1 MGLIVTKQEEIDK
14 YFESDAVSRSDL
26 VSLLG
31 GLDNFLAEKK
41 KEEESTIY
49 KEKRGIILG
58 SAVDTILTG
67 EEDAFSKK
75 YYISQLDNKPSDVEM
90 NIVRMVFDLVSE
102 EENFN
107 PETCPP
113 LANHE
118 WAIQEAIEY
127 FNWQANWKLP
137 TRIHKIIEKGSEYFM
152 DLIKA
157 FGKQVLSQEEFF
169 IVNDVVN
176 SLRTNPR
183 TKEYFDRQS
192 YARAENIDVYYQ
204 LPIYFTFRGLECKV
218 LLDMVFVYKN
228 PKTGLIESIK
238 PVDLKTM
245 SGNTIDFPSHL
256 RRFRYDIQ
264 SSFYTFALTK
274 RFQVFEKDIELR
286 PFEFVV
292 ESVTNIGNPLVFK
305 VSKNLSEIGRYGRKE
320 MRSIDLNPKAVDNVF
335 LSKEIKGF
343 EQLLEDYLY
352 YSNTGWKEEK
362 VITENNGVLEID
374 WDGIK

>member
-26 VSLLG
+26 VNLLG
-31 GLDNFLAEKK
+31 GLDNFLVEKK
-41 KEEESTIY
+41 KEGEAAY

-58 SAVDTILTG
+58 SAIDTILTG
-67 EEDAFSKK
+67 EDDAFSKK
-75 YYISQLDNKPSDVEM
+75 YYISQLDNKPSETEM
-90 NIVRMVFDLVSE
+90 NIVRMVFDILTSDNEFKVEDCQPLSE
-102 EENFN
+102 YGVI
-107 PETCPP
+107 
-113 LANHE
+113 
-118 WAIQEAIEY
+118 IQKAIEA
-127 FNWQANWKLP
+127 FNWQSRWKLE
-137 TRIHKIIEKGSEYFM
+137 TRIKKIIEVGSEYFM
-152 DLIKA
+152 DLVKSY
-157 FGKQVLSQEEFF
+157 GKQVLSQGEFF

-176 SLRTNPR
+176 SLQTNPR
-183 TKEYFDRQS
+183 TEKYFDRES

-204 LPIYFTFRGLECKV
+204 LPIYFTYRGLECKV

-245 SGNTIDFPSHL
+245 SGNTINFPSHL
-256 RRFRYDIQ
+256 RMFRYDIQ

-274 RFQVFEKDIELR
+274 RFKMFEKNIALR

-292 ESVTNIGNPLVFK
+292 ESTTNIGHPLVFK
-305 VSKNLSEIGRYGRKE
+305 VSKSLLEIGRYGRKE
-320 MRSIDLNPKAVDNVF
+320 LRSTDLNSNAADDIF

-343 EQLLEDYLY
+343 EQLLEDYMY
-352 YSNTGWKEEK
+352 YSKTGWKEEK
-362 VITENNGVLEID
+362 VITNNDGVLEID